1 MVDEWCKEEGEA
13 WSTRETTTQSFAPSH
28 GASKQA
34 TRGEIMARRDLSNE
48 EIEQMGRD
56 NPGSAAEYLKLRR
69 QELEAEKQ
77 AQREEED
84 KQLFVEQ
91 FVAAGGSRSAAA
103 SAYQEKRN
111 EEALWSAALA
121 EEAGRESV
129 RSRISGAL

>member
-1 MVDEWCKEEGEA
+1 
-13 WSTRETTTQSFAPSH
+13 
-28 GASKQA
+28 
-34 TRGEIMARRDLSNE
+34 MARRDLSNKE
-48 EIEQMGRD
+48 VEAMAQD
-56 NPGSAAEYLKLRR
+56 NPGAAAEYLQLRR
-69 QELEAEKQ
+69 QELAEEKQ

-111 EEALWSAALA
+111 EEALWAATLA